1 MERGLAGEEL
11 DLVVPV
17 VRILYEV
24 RPFKV
29 L

>member
-11 DLVVPV
+11 DLVVLV